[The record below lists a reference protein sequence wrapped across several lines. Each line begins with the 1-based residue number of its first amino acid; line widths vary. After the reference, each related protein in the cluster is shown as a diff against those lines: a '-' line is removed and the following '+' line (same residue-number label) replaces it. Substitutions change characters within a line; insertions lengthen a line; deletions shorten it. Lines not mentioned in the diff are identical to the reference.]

1 MRAVLSL
8 IRAAVV
14 PALALATFAVQAASV
29 ILDTPQVV
37 QAIGRDAIVWDV
49 RPAAAYRQGHIPG
62 AVNIGDVG
70 KVLRDENS
78 EDYLPQATIESL
90 LGNAGIDP
98 AREVIV
104 YGPKASPYVYFA
116 LVTLQYFGGS
126 QARVYHGGIED
137 WKAVGQ
143 PLSTDEH
150 RLPAV
155 KLHLK
160 PQPEMLVDT
169 AQVLRMVQEGK
180 TQIIDAR
187 TPAEFNGEELRALYG
202 GHMPGAVSIHYKD
215 NWKDPDA
222 REKLARKETTSIEG
236 LSLKPR
242 EQLQAMYS
250 KLDPA
255 KETVVYCQSGVRA
268 AETAT
273 ILKEIGF
280 RNVKVYDSSW
290 IGYGNRPDTPIEG
303 RTVFNVGLMKE
314 RMEAMTARLDALADE
329 LGKMKAGK

>member
-1 MRAVLSL
+1 
-8 IRAAVV
+8 
-14 PALALATFAVQAASV
+14 
-29 ILDTPQVV
+29 
-37 QAIGRDAIVWDV
+37 
-49 RPAAAYRQGHIPG
+49 
-62 AVNIGDVG
+62 
-70 KVLRDENS
+70 
-78 EDYLPQATIESL
+78 
-90 LGNAGIDP
+90 
-98 AREVIV
+98 
-104 YGPKASPYVYFA
+104 
-116 LVTLQYFGGS
+116 
-126 QARVYHGGIED
+126 ED
-137 WKAVGQ
+137 WKAAGQ

-155 KLHLK
+155 KLRLT

-169 AQVLRMVQEGK
+169 AQVLRMVKEGK

-187 TPAEFNGEELRALYG
+187 TPGEFNGEDLRALYG
-202 GHMPGAVSIHYKD
+202 GHMPGAVSIHYME

-222 REKLARKETTSIEG
+222 RAKLARKETTSIEG
-236 LSLKPR
+236 LDLKPR
-242 EQLQAMYS
+242 EQLQAMYG

-273 ILKEIGF
+273 ILKDIGF

-314 RMEAMTARLDALADE
+314 RMETMTARLDALADE
-329 LGKMKAGK
+329 LGRMKAGK